1 MTDYKRVRAI
11 NIVIND
17 SRWYRARIADFWT
30 FAHQKVR
37 VYKPYIFFLE
47 WCTEQLQYLSSEQLI
62 VSIHYQEHFLRF
74 AELQSCPSQVVH
86 SPHLLLVSFDV
97 VPLFR
102 NLGLTFEELLNEVSC
117 FISGGIIEDNDVE
130 VGVVLHNYWLHVF
143 KVSFTFSIVIGW
155 YYNAEGCLLS
165 LTYIVFHLIVLYFLI
180 ANFANRIQI
189 LLN

>member
-1 MTDYKRVRAI
+1 MTRNKR
-11 NIVIND
+11 IVTICVALD
-17 SRWYRARIADFWT
+17 GTFRKRSRISHIRIST
-30 FAHQKVR
+30 HQEVR
-37 VYKPYIFFLE
+37 VHKPSIFFLE
-47 WCTEQLQYLSSEQLI
+47 RSTEQLQYLSSEQLI

-130 VGVVLHNYWLHVF
+130 VGVVLHNY
-143 KVSFTFSIVIGW
+143 
-155 YYNAEGCLLS
+155 
-165 LTYIVFHLIVLYFLI
+165 
-180 ANFANRIQI
+180 
-189 LLN
+189 